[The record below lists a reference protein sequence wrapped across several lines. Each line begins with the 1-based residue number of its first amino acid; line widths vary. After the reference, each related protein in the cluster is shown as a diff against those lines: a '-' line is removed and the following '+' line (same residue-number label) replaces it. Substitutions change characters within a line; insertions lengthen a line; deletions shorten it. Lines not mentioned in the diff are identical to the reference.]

1 MAVMMRQPATAAA
14 AKGKTPR
21 PRQALDD
28 HRIAIEKVAPE
39 IDGGRFPVKRVVGD
53 VLSVSADIFRDG
65 HDRLDAALLL
75 SRDGGATW
83 QRIRMRP
90 TSNDRW
96 EAVATLTEP
105 GRHLYTIEAWTDAF
119 ATWRDRLAAKSQAG
133 QAIADEIATG
143 VALLAEGVRSAS
155 GAGRSTI
162 ESTLASTQ
170 RGVTGTLDALLAP
183 SLEAAMAEW
192 GPRHHITR
200 LERPRPLIVD
210 RPQARFAAWY
220 EMFPRSQ
227 GTMPDRSATFRDCIA
242 RLDDIAAMGFDTIY
256 LPPIHPI
263 GPTNRKGRNN
273 ALANVATD
281 PGSPYAIGNTL
292 GGHDAVEPQLGTL
305 ADFRAFIDACRARDI
320 EVALDFAVQ
329 CSLDHPWIKEKPD
342 WFEFGPDGSIRY
354 AENPPKKYQD
364 IVNLNFDAA
373 DWRGIWNAL
382 REVLRFWIMQGIRIF
397 RVDNPHT
404 KPYPFWEWLIG
415 EIQSAHPDVIF
426 LAEAFT
432 RPKPMHYLAKLG
444 FTQSYTY
451 FTWRNDKTEITDYF
465 TELTRGEAREYFRPH
480 LFTNTPDILPRF
492 LQLGGPPA
500 FRIRAALAATLGG
513 LWGIYN
519 GFELCENRALPDSE
533 EYADSEKYEYKV
545 WDWNRP
551 GNIKE
556 FIAALNRIRR
566 ENEAFGDWLNLE
578 FLSVDNP
585 RVLFYARV
593 PPTVRETVFVVIS
606 LNPNGDEASTIELP
620 LQRLGLPPDS
630 TFAIHNLLSDE
641 ILHWTGSRQSI
652 WIGPGVPVF
661 VFKLLGSDDA

>member
-1 MAVMMRQPATAAA
+1 MMRRPAVA
-14 AKGKTPR
+14 AKAKTPR
-21 PRQALDD
+21 LRQALDD
-28 HRIAIEKVAPE
+28 RRIAIEKVAPE
-39 IDGGRFPVKRVVGD
+39 INGGRFPVKRVVGD

-65 HDRLDAALLL
+65 HDRLGAALLL
-75 SRDGGATW
+75 CRDGSATW
-83 QRIRMRP
+83 QRIPMRLVD
-90 TSNDRW
+90 NDRW
-96 EAVATLTEP
+96 SAAVTLTEL
-105 GRHLYTIEAWTDAF
+105 GRHFYAVEAWTDAF
-119 ATWRDRLAAKSQAG
+119 ATWRARLATKRRAG
-133 QAIADEIATG
+133 QVIADEIAIG
-143 VALLAEGVRSAS
+143 VTLLAEGVHRAS
-155 GAGRSTI
+155 GTDRVTI
-162 ESTLASTQ
+162 ESALLSAQ
-170 RGVTGTLDALLAP
+170 RGATSTVDLLLAP
-183 SLEAAMAEW
+183 ALEAVMAEC
-192 GPRHHITR
+192 GPRHHVTR
-200 LERPRPLIVD
+200 LDPGRPLIVD
-210 RPQARFAAWY
+210 RPEARFAAWY

-227 GTMPDRSATFRDCIA
+227 GTVPGRSATFRDCIA

-263 GPTNRKGRNN
+263 GLTNRKGRNN
-273 ALANVATD
+273 ALASTATD
-281 PGSPYAIGNTL
+281 PGSPYAIGDAS
-292 GGHDAVEPQLGTL
+292 GGHDAVEPQLGTIG
-305 ADFRAFIDACRARDI
+305 DFRAFVDACRARDI

-329 CSLDHPWIKEKPD
+329 CSLDHPWIKQKPD
-342 WFEFGPDGSIRY
+342 WFEFAPDGSIRY

-382 REVLRFWIMQGIRIF
+382 RDVLRFWITQGIRIF

-404 KPYPFWEWLIG
+404 KPYPFWEWLIR

-451 FTWRNDKTEITDYF
+451 FTWRNDKAEITDYF
-465 TELTRGEAREYFRPH
+465 TELTRGEARECFRPH

-492 LQLGGPPA
+492 LQVGGPSA

-519 GFELCENRALPDSE
+519 GFELCENRALSDSE
-533 EYADSEKYEYKV
+533 EYADSEKYQYKV

-551 GNIKE
+551 GNIKK

-593 PPTVRETVFVVIS
+593 PPTVRETIFVVIS
-606 LNPNGDEASTIELP
+606 LNPHGDEASTIEMP
-620 LQRLGLPPDS
+620 LQRLGLSPDS
-630 TFAIHNLLSDE
+630 PFAIRNLLSNE
-641 ILHWTGSRQSI
+641 ILYWTGPRQSI
-652 WIGPGVPVF
+652 WIGPGVPIF

>member
-1 MAVMMRQPATAAA
+1 MAVMMRRPAAA
-14 AKGKTPR
+14 AKAKAPR
-21 PRQALDD
+21 LRQALDD
-28 HRIAIEKVAPE
+28 RRIAIEKVAPE

-65 HDRLDAALLL
+65 HDRLGAALLL
-75 SRDGGATW
+75 CRDGSATW
-83 QRIRMRP
+83 QRIPMRLVD
-90 TSNDRW
+90 NDRW
-96 EAVATLTEP
+96 SAAVTLTEL
-105 GRHLYTIEAWTDAF
+105 GRHFYAVEAWTDAF
-119 ATWRDRLAAKSQAG
+119 ATWHDRLATKRQAG
-133 QAIADEIATG
+133 QVIADEIAIG
-143 VALLAEGVRSAS
+143 VALLAEGVHRAS
-155 GAGRSTI
+155 GTDRATI
-162 ESTLASTQ
+162 ESALVSAQ
-170 RGVTGTLDALLAP
+170 RGATSTIDLLLAP
-183 SLEAAMAEW
+183 ALEAAMAEC
-192 GPRHHITR
+192 GPRHHVTR
-200 LERPRPLIVD
+200 LDPGRPLIVD

-227 GTMPDRSATFRDCIA
+227 GTVPGRSATFRDCIA
-242 RLDDIAAMGFDTIY
+242 RLDDIVAMGFDTIY

-263 GPTNRKGRNN
+263 GLTNRKGRNN
-273 ALANVATD
+273 ALASAATD
-281 PGSPYAIGNTL
+281 PGSPYAIGDAS
-292 GGHDAVEPQLGTL
+292 GGHDAVEPQLGTIG
-305 ADFRAFIDACRARDI
+305 DFRAFVDACRERDI

-329 CSLDHPWIKEKPD
+329 CSLDHPWIKQKPD

-382 REVLRFWIMQGIRIF
+382 RDILRFWITQGIRIF

-404 KPYPFWEWLIG
+404 KPYPFWEWLIC

-451 FTWRNDKTEITDYF
+451 FTWRNDKAEITDYF
-465 TELTRGEAREYFRPH
+465 IELTRSETREYFRPH

-492 LQLGGPPA
+492 LQLGGPSA

-566 ENEAFGDWLNLE
+566 ENGAFGDWLNLE

-593 PPTVRETVFVVIS
+593 PPTVRETIFIVIS
-606 LNPNGDEASTIELP
+606 LNPHGDEASTIEMP
-620 LQRLGLPPDS
+620 LQRLGLSPDLP
-630 TFAIHNLLSDE
+630 FAIRNLLSDE
-641 ILHWTGSRQSI
+641 ILYWTGSRQSI

>member
-1 MAVMMRQPATAAA
+1 MAVMMRRPVAA
-14 AKGKTPR
+14 AKVKALR
-21 PRQALDD
+21 LRRALDGR
-28 HRIAIEKVAPE
+28 RIAIEKVAPE
-39 IDGGRFPVKRVVGD
+39 IEGGRFPVKRVVGD

-65 HDRLDAALLL
+65 HDRLGAALLL
-75 SRDGGATW
+75 CRDGSATW
-83 QRIRMRP
+83 QRIPMRLVD
-90 TSNDRW
+90 NDRW
-96 EAVATLTEP
+96 SAAVTLTEL
-105 GRHLYTIEAWTDAF
+105 GRHFYAVEAWTDAF
-119 ATWRDRLAAKSQAG
+119 ATWRDRLATKRKAG
-133 QAIADEIATG
+133 QVIAEEIAIG
-143 VALLAEGVRSAS
+143 VALLAEGVHRAS
-155 GAGRSTI
+155 GTDRATI
-162 ESTLASTQ
+162 ESALVSAQ
-170 RGVTGTLDALLAP
+170 RGTTSTVDLLLAP
-183 SLEAAMAEW
+183 ALEAAMAEC
-192 GPRHHITR
+192 GSRHHVTR
-200 LERPRPLIVD
+200 LDPARPLVVD

-227 GTMPDRSATFRDCIA
+227 GAVPGRSATFRDCIA

-263 GPTNRKGRNN
+263 GLTNRKGRNN
-273 ALANVATD
+273 TLASVATD
-281 PGSPYAIGNTL
+281 PGSPYAIGNTS
-292 GGHDAVEPQLGTL
+292 GGHDAVEPQLGTV
-305 ADFRAFIDACRARDI
+305 ADFRALVDACRARDI

-329 CSLDHPWIKEKPD
+329 CSLDHPWIKQKPD

-382 REVLRFWIMQGIRIF
+382 RDILRFWITQGIRIF

-404 KPYPFWEWLIG
+404 KPYPFWEWLIC

-451 FTWRNDKTEITDYF
+451 FTWRNDKATITDYF
-465 TELTRGEAREYFRPH
+465 IELTRSEAREYFRPH

-566 ENEAFGDWLNLE
+566 ENGAFDDWLNLE

-593 PPTVRETVFVVIS
+593 PPTVRETIFVVIS
-606 LNPNGDEASTIELP
+606 LNPHGDEASTIEMP
-620 LQRLGLPPDS
+620 LQRLGLSPDS
-630 TFAIHNLLSDE
+630 AFAICNLLSDE
-641 ILHWTGSRQSI
+641 ILYWTGSRQSI

-661 VFKLLGSDDA
+661 VFKLLDSNDA

>member
-1 MAVMMRQPATAAA
+1 MAVMMRRPAVA
-14 AKGKTPR
+14 AKAKTPR
-21 PRQALDD
+21 LRQALDD
-28 HRIAIEKVAPE
+28 RRIAIEKVAPE
-39 IDGGRFPVKRVVGD
+39 INGGRFPVKRVVGD

-65 HDRLDAALLL
+65 HDRLGAALLL
-75 SRDGGATW
+75 CRDGSATW
-83 QRIRMRP
+83 QRIPMRLVD
-90 TSNDRW
+90 NDRW
-96 EAVATLTEP
+96 SAAVTLTEL
-105 GRHLYTIEAWTDAF
+105 GRHFYAVEAWTDAF
-119 ATWRDRLAAKSQAG
+119 ATWRARLATKRRAG
-133 QAIADEIATG
+133 QVIADEIAIG
-143 VALLAEGVRSAS
+143 VTLLAEGVHRAS
-155 GAGRSTI
+155 GTDRVTI
-162 ESTLASTQ
+162 ESALLSAQ
-170 RGVTGTLDALLAP
+170 RGATSTVDLLLAP
-183 SLEAAMAEW
+183 ALEAVMAEC
-192 GPRHHITR
+192 GPRHHVTR
-200 LERPRPLIVD
+200 LDPGRPLIVD
-210 RPQARFAAWY
+210 RPEARFAAWY

-227 GTMPDRSATFRDCIA
+227 GTVPGRSATFRDCIA

-263 GPTNRKGRNN
+263 GLTNRKGRNN
-273 ALANVATD
+273 ALASTATD
-281 PGSPYAIGNTL
+281 PGSPYAIGDAS
-292 GGHDAVEPQLGTL
+292 GGHDAVEPQLGTIG
-305 ADFRAFIDACRARDI
+305 DFRAFVDACRARDI

-329 CSLDHPWIKEKPD
+329 CSLDHPWIKQKPD
-342 WFEFGPDGSIRY
+342 WFEFAPDGSIRY

-382 REVLRFWIMQGIRIF
+382 RDVLRFWITQGIRIF

-404 KPYPFWEWLIG
+404 KPYPFWEWLIR

-451 FTWRNDKTEITDYF
+451 FTWRNDKAEITDYF
-465 TELTRGEAREYFRPH
+465 TELTRGEARECFRPH

-492 LQLGGPPA
+492 LQVGGPSA

-519 GFELCENRALPDSE
+519 GFELCENRALSDSE
-533 EYADSEKYEYKV
+533 EYADSEKYQYKV

-551 GNIKE
+551 GNIKK

-593 PPTVRETVFVVIS
+593 PPTVRETIFVVIS
-606 LNPNGDEASTIELP
+606 LNPHGDEASTIEMP
-620 LQRLGLPPDS
+620 LQRLGLSPDS
-630 TFAIHNLLSDE
+630 PFAIRNLLSNE
-641 ILHWTGSRQSI
+641 ILYWTGPRQSI
-652 WIGPGVPVF
+652 WIGPGVPIF